1 MSETFTI
8 VSVILVLG
16 MDGWWLKAVTR
27 QRSDLW
33 LGLGVLMSFPVVGA
47 ALGSS
52 GALSDFSRFP
62 PPALFMLLGI
72 TAACLAIVLSSVG
85 GRIAV
90 ATPLR
95 FLVGMQAFRF
105 LPEIL
110 LDLAYRDGLAPI
122 QMTWHGRNFDVLS
135 AIFALV
141 LLIVWPRLAHPRLWA
156 WLHSVVAIGLLLN
169 ILAVAVLSMPT
180 PFRVFTNEP
189 ANTFVTTF
197 PYIGLPMVHVATAIV
212 LHGLTLRRL
221 LTGPMVA
228 A

>member
-1 MSETFTI
+1 M
-8 VSVILVLG
+8 
-16 MDGWWLKAVTR
+16 A
-27 QRSDLW
+27 
-33 LGLGVLMSFPVVGA
+33 FPTVGA
-47 ALGSS
+47 ALGAS

-62 PPALFMLLGI
+62 PPPLFMLLGI
-72 TAACLAIVLSSVG
+72 TLACLAIILSPAG
-85 GRIAV
+85 GRIAA

-95 FLVGMQAFRF
+95 YLVGMQAFRF
-105 LPEIL
+105 LPELL

-141 LLIVWPRLAHPRLWA
+141 LLIAWPRLAHPRFWA
-156 WLHSVVAIGLLLN
+156 WLHSVVAVGLLLN
-169 ILAVAVLSMPT
+169 ILGVAVLSMPT

-221 LTGPMVA
+221 LTESKA
-228 A
+228 AA